1 MPKPALPLPL
11 PALLLLA
18 LLPSVARALPPVL
31 EPLAAPRH
39 VAQWERFEASVRITP
54 EPANPFDPAEA
65 DLRAVFEAPDGRRFE
80 AIGFWYQGFAR
91 ALVGGREQ
99 LEPVGEPHWR
109 VRFTP
114 DRPGE
119 WRWHWTLRT
128 PDGTAASETARFAV
142 RATQHPGFLRPSPR
156 DPRYLAFDDGTP
168 FFAVGENTGWYDA
181 RGSFA
186 YDAWFGRLAAE
197 GANYGRL
204 WMPSWAFGIEWN
216 DTGLGQYRERLGRA
230 WQLDTVLE
238 AAEREGIY
246 VMLSLLNHG
255 AFSTFANTEW
265 EANPYNAEN
274 GGPLD
279 FTVQVFTNPEAR
291 ALLERRF
298 RYVVARWGWSTHL
311 LAWELWNE
319 VDLVSVVYVAPDVTR
334 WHRELAELLRA
345 LDPHDHLITS
355 SHAQRT
361 LHRGVWNQGGLD
373 FTQIH
378 FYADSFP
385 PQRNLARNVIDWTGE
400 RFAATGR
407 PVLFGELGVDS
418 RGPAETRAADPEGIG
433 IHDGLWAGVVSGGIG
448 TAMSWWWDNLI
459 DLEPE
464 RYYPMFGAL
473 ARFVRGVAFDR
484 EGFVPADAAVTG
496 AARPVVAFGLA
507 GERNVLVWLKDDAFQ
522 WYAPQSALVAGATLE
537 LRGVEGA
544 WCARFYDTWAG
555 AWGPQLPV
563 RAHGGRLVLAVPDFA
578 GDAALRL
585 SRGCGETQAP
595 AAWR

>member
-1 MPKPALPLPL
+1 MPSSLVVA
-11 PALLLLA
+11 LLLA
-18 LLPSVARALPPVL
+18 LPSAAGALPPRL
-31 EPLAAPRH
+31 ELLVAPRH
-39 VAQWERFEASVRITP
+39 VAQWARFEAAAQVTP
-54 EPANPFDPAEA
+54 APANPFDPAEV
-65 DLRAVFEAPDGRRFE
+65 DLRAVFEAPDGRRSE

-91 ALVGGREQ
+91 ALVGGREV

-119 WRWHWTLRT
+119 WRWHWQLTT
-128 PDGTAASETARFAV
+128 PAGRAESPAERFSVAASR
-142 RATQHPGFLRPSPR
+142 RPGFLRRSAH
-156 DPRYLAFDDGTP
+156 DARYLAFDDGTP

-186 YDAWFGRLAAE
+186 YDVWFGRLAE
-197 GANYGRL
+197 QGANYGRL
-204 WMPSWAFGIEWN
+204 WMPSWAFGIEWS

-255 AFSTFANTEW
+255 AFSTFANSEW
-265 EANPYNAEN
+265 DQNPYYSEN

-279 FTVQVFTNPEAR
+279 FTHEVFTNQAAR

-298 RYVVARWGWSTHL
+298 RYVVARFGWSTQL

-319 VDLVSVVYVAPDVTR
+319 VDLVSLRYAAMDVTR
-334 WHRELAELLRA
+334 WHREQVEALRA
-345 LDPHDHLITS
+345 LDPHDHLITT
-355 SHAQRT
+355 SHALRT
-361 LHRGVWNQGGLD
+361 NHRGVWNQSGID

-378 FYADSFP
+378 FYADGFP
-385 PQRNLARNVIDWTGE
+385 PQRNLARNVTSWTAE
-400 RFAATGR
+400 RFAETGR

-459 DLEPE
+459 DPEPE
-464 RYYPMFGAL
+464 RYYPMFGAV
-473 ARFVRGVAFDR
+473 ARFVAGVAFDR
-484 EGFVPADAAVTG
+484 EGFAPLDAAVTG
-496 AARPVVAFGLA
+496 AVRPVIAYGLA
-507 GERNVLVWLKDDAFQ
+507 GKRTGLVWLKDDAFQ
-522 WYAPQSALVAGATLE
+522 WFAPESALVAGATLE
-537 LRGVEGA
+537 LSGIEGA
-544 WCARFYDTWAG
+544 WCARFYDTWRG
-555 AWGPQLPV
+555 SFGPRTPV
-563 RAHGGRLVLAVPDFA
+563 VARGGRLVLAVPDFS
-578 GDAALRL
+578 GDLALRL
-585 SRGCGETQAP
+585 SRGCSVEG
-595 AAWR
+595 RLR